1 MTEPET
7 RREPFSPRGRS
18 LLGVVAY
25 VLVPGERRRRAG
37 GHFLRAGVE
46 VLRGTRE
53 LARPERSPEGAQTVR
68 WDQRQGQGQGQGQGQ
83 RQGQRRERIEI
94 E

>member
-1 MTEPET
+1 MTEPER
-7 RREPFSPRGRS
+7 RREPLPPRGRS

-25 VLVPGERRRRAG
+25 VLVPGERRQRAA

-46 VLRGTRE
+46 VLRGARE
-53 LARPERSPEGAQTVR
+53 LARPERAPEGAETGR
-68 WDQRQGQGQGQGQGQ
+68 RGERRGQP
-83 RQGQRRERIEI
+83 RERIEI

>member
-1 MTEPET
+1 MTEPEM
-7 RREPFSPRGRS
+7 RREPPPPHRPS

-25 VLVPGERRRRAG
+25 VLVPGERRRRAA

-53 LARPERSPEGAQTVR
+53 LARPERTPEGVETGR
-68 WDQRQGQGQGQGQGQ
+68 RGERQGE
-83 RQGQRRERIEI
+83 RRERIEI

>member
-1 MTEPET
+1 MTEPEK
-7 RREPFSPRGRS
+7 RRDPPPPHRPR

-25 VLVPGERRRRAG
+25 VLVPGERRRRAA

-46 VLRGTRE
+46 VLLGARE
-53 LARPERSPEGAQTVR
+53 LARPERTPEGVETGR
-68 WDQRQGQGQGQGQGQ
+68 RGE
-83 RQGQRRERIEI
+83 RRERIEI

>member
-1 MTEPET
+1 MMMEPE
-7 RREPFSPRGRS
+7 RGSGRRS

-25 VLVPGERRRRAG
+25 VLVPGERRRRAA
-37 GHFLRAGVE
+37 GHFRRAGLE

-53 LARPERSPEGAQTVR
+53 LERPEKTPEEGPA
-68 WDQRQGQGQGQGQGQ
+68 
-83 RQGQRRERIEI
+83 RRERIDI